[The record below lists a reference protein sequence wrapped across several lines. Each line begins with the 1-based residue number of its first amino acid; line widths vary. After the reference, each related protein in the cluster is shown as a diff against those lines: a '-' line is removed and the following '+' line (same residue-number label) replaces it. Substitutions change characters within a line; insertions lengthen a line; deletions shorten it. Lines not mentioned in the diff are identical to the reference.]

1 MNRKKTIRKAGAAL
15 FLAAVLTV
23 SLSAELVAVPAFA
36 SDEEAA
42 AEYTMPGVTLQENSS
57 YYTDPYF
64 GVLNVSVDDNSVAY
78 ASADSKNRVIV
89 TAVGTGST
97 KVRFWYRASANGDW
111 IGTVLPLTVSGK
123 ADTAQSLSLSQAG
136 VVFPGT
142 SVSLSRGQSY
152 SFSGLKLNGD
162 PVEASALLWVS
173 SNDSVA
179 SVGQKTG
186 ELSALKSGTATLF
199 AIDPLTGSCS
209 GIPVTVS

>member
-15 FLAAVLTV
+15 FLAAALTV

-57 YYTDPYF
+57 YYTEPYF
-64 GVLNVSVDDNSVAY
+64 GVLNVSVDDNTVAY

-97 KVRFWYRASANGDW
+97 EVRFWYRASANGDW

-123 ADTAQSLSLSQAG
+123 ADAAQSLSLSQAG
-136 VVFPGT
+136 VVFPNT
-142 SVSLSRGQSY
+142 SVSLSRRQSY

-173 SNDSVA
+173 SNDSVV
-179 SVGQKTG
+179 SVGQKSG
-186 ELSALKSGTATLF
+186 ELSALNAGTATLF

-209 GIPVTVS
+209 GISVTVS